1 MRTIFFIGLLAGSAL
16 SAKLPAE
23 DRVYAHT
30 MAEQWHNALLTC
42 AGITSGSAIVGATD
56 ASIKGI
62 GRIPVISAGVAL
74 ITLPLYFCAVKEH
87 KIWRARANA

>member
-1 MRTIFFIGLLAGSAL
+1 MRAFILISMLAASSL
-16 SAKLPAE
+16 SAKLSPE
-23 DRVYAHT
+23 DRAYAHT
-30 MAEQWHNALLTC
+30 MAEQWHNALMTC
-42 AGITSGSAIVGATD
+42 AGITSGAAIVGATD
-56 ASIKGI
+56 ASIRGA